1 MAISLD
7 ITIAAVLGIRDP
19 ARAALFRRH
28 LRLLFEAIGPFVLFL
43 QALRIDLGALS
54 PWGRFLEARRRFR
67 ALIAEEIRAR
77 RADLDGDRSD
87 ILSLLL
93 SARDEEGRPMPDDE
107 LQDHL
112 LTFLVLGHESTA
124 SALTWG
130 IYWIYRDQRV
140 LAVLSEELA
149 SAPQGS
155 GADEIAR
162 LPYLGAVC
170 KEILRAR
177 PIVPEPR
184 RRVLKAPWRVRGYAI
199 PAGTYLA
206 PSVYL
211 VHRHP
216 SLYPDAAAFR
226 PERFLERR
234 FAGHE
239 YMPFGGGSRRCTGA
253 AFAEYEMALVLSAIV
268 SSRELRVEEDGAI
281 LPRRL
286 NLAVGPSTGVEV
298 TVGARRA
305 A

>member
-1 MAISLD
+1 
-7 ITIAAVLGIRDP
+7 V
-19 ARAALFRRH
+19 
-28 LRLLFEAIGPFVLFL
+28 
-43 QALRIDLGALS
+43 
-54 PWGRFLEARRRFR
+54 
-67 ALIAEEIRAR
+67 
-77 RADLDGDRSD
+77 
-87 ILSLLL
+87 L
-93 SARDEEGRPMPDDE
+93 SA
-107 LQDHL
+107 
-112 LTFLVLGHESTA
+112 
-124 SALTWG
+124 
-130 IYWIYRDQRV
+130 
-140 LAVLSEELA
+140 LSEELA

-155 GADEIAR
+155 GADETAR

-170 KEILRAR
+170 KEILRGH
-177 PIVPEPR
+177 PVVPEPR
-184 RRVLKAPWRVRGYAI
+184 RRVLKAPWRVRGCTI

-234 FAGHE
+234 F
-239 YMPFGGGSRRCTGA
+239 GSRRCTGA

-286 NLAVGPSTGVEV
+286 NLAVGPSTGVQV